1 MIVWL
6 SKLVSLIFLFYLS
19 GCNQT
24 LYGSKG
30 TFQSPN
36 YPREYPDG
44 QLCSWRITGIAGQRI
59 RLRFTNFTLQKDNN
73 TDSVRVFDGWNESSP
88 SLGEFYG
95 GHVPPGE
102 GVTSSSD
109 VMFVIFTSDAAFSYA
124 GFQASFESFV
134 LPGETEKTELLSA
147 AVPGLLLFCTF
158 HVIGLYDLVDLWV
171 IKSYDPLRTLYIEI
185 KWTDRESQIT

>member
-1 MIVWL
+1 M
-6 SKLVSLIFLFYLS
+6 SLTS

-24 LYGSKG
+24 LYGTKG

-36 YPREYPDG
+36 YPRKYPDG

-59 RLRFTNFTLQKDNN
+59 RLRFINFTLQKDNN

-102 GVTSSSD
+102 GLTSSSD

-124 GFQASFESFV
+124 GFQASFESIA
-134 LPGETEKTELLSA
+134 LPGRFVANLGLSLDSRWHHEKTCLSC
-147 AVPGLLLFCTF
+147 LTHL
-158 HVIGLYDLVDLWV
+158 
-171 IKSYDPLRTLYIEI
+171 E
-185 KWTDRESQIT
+185 